1 MNKKEIKN
9 KISEHKECCKK
20 LAEEYR
26 QRYNEDKTDKLA
38 LNMFYHNVIA
48 YNDFENVLA
57 MIEDRNSMMLCFAEP
72 PILTEKTVEVDIN
85 RIAELEQKISVLL
98 SCKNCPENK
107 GGYICEKEY
116 EDKCLAQKIQYIK
129 ELKEEN
135 AELKKQVEQKQH
147 LADVRLEQSLETY
160 KLFSDE
166 RKARIDVDI
175 ALDDTTD
182 QLTYAK
188 TIIQDLLDNTDES
201 ARQRAEDFLKEN
213 K

>member
-1 MNKKEIKN
+1 MNKEEIKN

-135 AELKKQVEQKQH
+135 AELKKQLGMSNKVYN
-147 LADVRLEQSLETY
+147 DN
-160 KLFSDE
+160 
-166 RKARIDVDI
+166 
-175 ALDDTTD
+175 LDYSHHIED
-182 QLTYAK
+182 QLTKAENLIKKMLYEYLRLCVIKKETIAEAK
-188 TIIQDLLDNTDES
+188 Q
-201 ARQRAEDFLKEN
+201 FLKE
-213 K
+213 